1 MEIPIP
7 VKAPI
12 NVSLAQDLLNLTL
25 TLFSSLSLL
34 HTQTHT
40 RFIIVAGFLMFY
52 DKTKKKLESL
62 INPRVR

>member
-12 NVSLAQDLLNLTL
+12 NVSLAESYSYS
-25 TLFSSLSLL
+25 LFFSLSLL

-40 RFIIVAGFLMFY
+40 RFIIVAGFPMFY